1 VILSLT
7 MPRVGAQM
15 RQGQIHKLL
24 VRVGDALK
32 PGTPL
37 LEVRVDL
44 GSANAQDCP
53 PLFFFRL
60 IATERGVL
68 RSLDVSLGD
77 VLDVGAKLGVA
88 ASDGTESIEAKPA
101 RALRTTSVAI
111 QIDPLSRR

>member
-1 VILSLT
+1 MILALT

-15 RQGQIHKLL
+15 QQGQIHKLL
-24 VRVGDALK
+24 TKVGDALK

-44 GSANAQDCP
+44 GSSQAQDCP

-68 RSLDVSLGD
+68 RSLVVSPGD
-77 VLDVGAKLGVA
+77 VIDVGAKLGLA
-88 ASDGTESIEAKPA
+88 ASDGTETIDGQPA